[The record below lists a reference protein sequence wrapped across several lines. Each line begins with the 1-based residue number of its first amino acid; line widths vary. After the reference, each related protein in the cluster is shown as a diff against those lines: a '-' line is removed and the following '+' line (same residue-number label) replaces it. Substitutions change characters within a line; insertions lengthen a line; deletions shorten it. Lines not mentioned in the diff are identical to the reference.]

1 MNLDTKCFFI
11 FIAAPVGHTVVHFGE
26 EIISI
31 MSGTY
36 YIDYSSSVLA
46 RTAQLLSTLTWLLN
60 RSRSGDPRSL
70 ALSPLCRLDVGADS
84 ETSTRFRLSRSQFWV
99 LNIWSFITVMWVEPG
114 IVKWHPRGVTY
125 ASPCSWTW
133 LWDLSDIS
141 CVCMNDV
148 YFRWCSTV
156 FSLRC

>member
-1 MNLDTKCFFI
+1 MERCEKLTRTNTCTVEFGYDFFFI
-11 FIAAPVGHTVVHFGE
+11 IIAAPEGHTVVHFGE

-70 ALSPLCRLDVGADS
+70 ALSPLSRLDVGVDS
-84 ETSTRFRLSRSQFWV
+84 EASTRFLRRRSQFGP
-99 LNIWSFITVMWVEPG
+99 L
-114 IVKWHPRGVTY
+114 
-125 ASPCSWTW
+125 TW
-133 LWDLSDIS
+133 EAL
-141 CVCMNDV
+141 
-148 YFRWCSTV
+148 
-156 FSLRC
+156 

>member
-1 MNLDTKCFFI
+1 MSWVVGIVTVDDVSRATEFEIAGILFEVAHAQMFFDICKRGRSFFFI
-11 FIAAPVGHTVVHFGE
+11 FIAALEGHTVVNFGE

-46 RTAQLLSTLTWLLN
+46 HTTQLLSTLTWLLN
-60 RSRSGDPRSL
+60 RSRSSDPRSL

-99 LNIWSFITVMWVEPG
+99 LNI
-114 IVKWHPRGVTY
+114 
-125 ASPCSWTW
+125 
-133 LWDLSDIS
+133 
-141 CVCMNDV
+141 
-148 YFRWCSTV
+148 
-156 FSLRC
+156 